1 MNDKG
6 DKGTVSLEDY
16 QPELPPAFVQL
27 RGRFAEARKTLLKDS
42 AYAEPK
48 QLRQFVAQFLFP
60 LLADVV
66 TMFGG
71 AYTDIYTLAA
81 SNTVEMNRLRQ
92 ALAAGG
98 AVPADASSLAAGN
111 VDLDDLNDL
120 QKAFFALGS
129 LAQKRNDPEL
139 LEAYNACAMALSTL
153 VGRIMGDV
161 TRDDGADDADDE
173 GKDDPSPDA
182 AAMPAGDA

>member
-92 ALAAGG
+92 TLAAGG
-98 AVPADASSLAAGN
+98 AVPSDASAAGN

-139 LEAYNACAMALSTL
+139 LEAYNACAMALSAL
-153 VGRIMGDV
+153 VGRIMGNV
-161 TRDDGADDADDE
+161 TRDEGADDVEDE
-173 GKDDPSPDA
+173 DEDSSPDE
-182 AAMPAGDA
+182 AAMPAEDA

>member
-92 ALAAGG
+92 TLAAGG
-98 AVPADASSLAAGN
+98 TVPSDASAAAGN

-139 LEAYNACAMALSTL
+139 LEAYNACAMALSAL
-153 VGRIMGDV
+153 VGRIMGNV
-161 TRDDGADDADDE
+161 TRDEGADDVEDE
-173 GKDDPSPDA
+173 DEDSSPDE
-182 AAMPAGDA
+182 AAMPAEDA